1 MADEHLPGRAPD
13 ARDGHLHDHADLAGI
28 DRGVLG
34 RRLRW
39 VGLGVLVLAVVGVA
53 VLWPRG
59 DAPDLG
65 TIPVRYV
72 DATILEIREQTCPGV
87 EASGDIPCDEVE
99 VELTSGP
106 DAGGLAVFTVLETQV
121 EVPELSEG
129 QGIVLRDVYEQQ
141 LEEFRYGFHD
151 VQRSAPLL
159 WLGLAFVVVVVLF
172 GRWQGARALVGLAL
186 GVGVLAVFLVPA
198 LLRDGPAVPL
208 ALVAGVAVT
217 AAALYLAHGFTA
229 GTTIAL
235 LGSLASLVLV
245 TLLALVA
252 VRAAGITGLGGSD
265 SQVLSVT
272 ASAIDLR
279 GLLVAGIVVG
289 VLGSLDDVTVTQVS
303 TVAAL
308 RRVDPAL
315 TPRALYAGAIRV
327 GRDHVASSVN
337 TLVLAYAGA
346 SLPLLLFFA
355 QGDQPIGRVV
365 TGELVAVELIRM
377 LVGSIGLVASVP
389 LTTGLAAV
397 VLAGPSDA
405 PSGASVGAPSGSS
418 AGDPPADAGPRWEDF
433 GPPA

>member
-1 MADEHLPGRAPD
+1 MEH
-13 ARDGHLHDHADLAGI
+13 HDHDHGELAGI
-28 DRGVLG
+28 DRGALG

-39 VGLGVLVLAVVGVA
+39 VGLAVLVLAGIGLVA
-53 VLWPRG
+53 LWPRG

-65 TIPVRYV
+65 TIPFRYV
-72 DATILEIREQTCPGV
+72 DATVVEIRDQTCPGV
-87 EASGDIPCDEVE
+87 EVSGDVPCREIE

-106 DAGGLAVFTVLETQV
+106 EEGSLVVFVALETQV
-121 EVPELSEG
+121 EVPALSEG
-129 QGIVLRDVYEQQ
+129 QGIVLRDAFETQ

-151 VQRSAPLL
+151 VQRTTPLV
-159 WLGLAFVVVVVLF
+159 WLAVAFAAVVVLF
-172 GRWQGARALVGLAL
+172 GRWQGVRALVGLVL
-186 GVGVLAVFLVPA
+186 GVAVLVVFLVPA
-198 LLRDGPAVPL
+198 LLRDEPAVL
-208 ALVAGVAVT
+208 VALVAGVLVT
-217 AAALYLAHGFTA
+217 GAALYLAHGFTA

-252 VRAAGITGLGGSD
+252 VRAAGISGLGDSE

-272 ASAIDLR
+272 ASALDLR

-308 RRVDPAL
+308 RRADPTL
-315 TPRALYAGAIRV
+315 GWRALYAGAIRV
-327 GRDHVASSVN
+327 GRDHVAASVN

-355 QGDQPIGRVV
+355 QGDLSVGRVI
-365 TGELVAVELIRM
+365 TGELVAVEVIRM

-397 VLAGPSDA
+397 VLAGTPDEE
-405 PSGASVGAPSGSS
+405 ASELDG
-418 AGDPPADAGPRWEDF
+418 GPRWEDF
-433 GPPA
+433 GPPG

>member
-1 MADEHLPGRAPD
+1 MAHEHGV
-13 ARDGHLHDHADLAGI
+13 LAGI

-39 VGLGVLVLAVVGVA
+39 VGLGVLVVA
-53 VLWPRG
+53 AIGLVALWPRG

-72 DATILEIREQTCPGV
+72 DATVLEVRDQTCPGV
-87 EASGDIPCDEVE
+87 EATGAVPCREVE
-99 VELTSGP
+99 VRITSGP
-106 DAGGLAVFTVLETQV
+106 DDGSLATFVVLETQI
-121 EVPELSEG
+121 EVPDLDAGE
-129 QGIVLRDVYEQQ
+129 GIVLRDAHETP

-151 VQRSAPLL
+151 VQRTVPLVA
-159 WLGLAFVVVVVLF
+159 LAVAFATVVVLF
-172 GRWQGARALVGLAL
+172 GRWQGVRALVGLAL
-186 GVGVLAVFLVPA
+186 GVAVLALFLVPA
-198 LLRDGPAVPL
+198 LLRDEPAVL
-208 ALVAGVAVT
+208 VALVAGLAVT
-217 AAALYLAHGFTA
+217 GAALYLAHGFTA
-229 GTTIAL
+229 ATTIAL
-235 LGSLASLVLV
+235 LGTLASVVLV

-265 SQVLSVT
+265 TQILSVT
-272 ASAIDLR
+272 ASAVDLR

-289 VLGSLDDVTVTQVS
+289 VLGSLDDVTVTQVA

-308 RRVDPAL
+308 RRADPML
-315 TPRALYAGAIRV
+315 SSRQLYAGAIRV

-355 QGDQPIGRVV
+355 QGGQPVGRVV
-365 TGELVAVELIRM
+365 TGELVAVEVIRM

-389 LTTGLAAV
+389 LTTALAAV
-397 VLAGPSDA
+397 VL
-405 PSGASVGAPSGSS
+405 VGAP
-418 AGDPPADAGPRWEDF
+418 AGDGAVDPVATAPRWEDF